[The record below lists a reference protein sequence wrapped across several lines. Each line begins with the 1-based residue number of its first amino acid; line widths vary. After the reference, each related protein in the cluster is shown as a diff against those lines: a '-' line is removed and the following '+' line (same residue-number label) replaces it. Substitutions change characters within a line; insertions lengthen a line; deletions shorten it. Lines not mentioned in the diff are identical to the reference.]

1 MRRLFISR
9 AAQATRV
16 TVKPAVLSVD
26 DTGLA
31 SPLYRAVWRWHFF
44 AGLICLPF
52 LTLMAVTGA
61 LYLFNIEIES
71 IVYRDLYY
79 VTPASHATSLSP
91 EQIVAK
97 AVSPTDKPI
106 RYVPPTGP
114 DRSAEVG
121 VSRQGQQLSVYLDP
135 YTGRKLG
142 ELKDSSKLM
151 QVVKQLHSLTIAGR
165 LANYWIE
172 IVAGWAIV
180 LVVTGVFLW
189 WPRGRTGG
197 LVTVRSEPAK
207 RLWWRDLHAV
217 TGVFAAAVILFLAVT
232 GMPWSAFWGQ
242 QFGALTNRLGIGL
255 PVYVWGKTPQST
267 IPMSAQGTVPWTL
280 SQATVPLSTA
290 TPTPSPIGLNQA
302 VAQFAQLG
310 LSSGYRIN
318 LPSDAQGVYT
328 AMLFPQD
335 VRQERVV
342 HLDQYSGRPLID
354 VSYADYGIAGK
365 ATEWG
370 VSLHTGKQFGRINQL
385 IMLAG
390 CLAIIALAVTSL
402 VMWWKRRPKGQ
413 LGAPTRQPGKRI
425 ATTAL
430 GIAIALGLL
439 YPLLGAS
446 MLVAASIEY
455 LIALRGLAAD
465 H

>member
-1 MRRLFISR
+1 M
-9 AAQATRV
+9 
-16 TVKPAVLSVD
+16 KPAAISVD
-26 DTGLA
+26 DTSPA

-52 LTLMAVTGA
+52 LTLMAITGA
-61 LYLFNIEIES
+61 LYLFNSEIES

-79 VTPASHATSLSP
+79 VPASGAASLSP
-91 EQIVAK
+91 EQIVAN
-97 AVSPTDKPI
+97 ALSPTDKPI

-121 VSRQGQQLSVYLDP
+121 VNREGQRLSVYLDP
-135 YTGRKLG
+135 YTGQKLG
-142 ELKDSSKLM
+142 ELNDSSKLM
-151 QVVKQLHSLTIAGR
+151 QVIKQLHSLTIAGQ

-172 IVAGWAIV
+172 IVAGWSIV
-180 LVVTGVFLW
+180 LVVSGVFLW
-189 WPRGRTGG
+189 WPRGREGG
-197 LVTVRSEPAK
+197 VVTVRSEPAK

-217 TGVFAAAVILFLAVT
+217 TGVFAAAIILFLAVT

-267 IPMSAQGTVPWTL
+267 VPMSEQGTVPWTL
-280 SQATVPLSTA
+280 TQATVPLSTVPS
-290 TPTPSPIGLNQA
+290 TPAPIGLNQA
-302 VAQFAQLG
+302 VAKFGQLG
-310 LSSGYRIN
+310 LSSGYHIN
-318 LPSDAQGVYT
+318 LPADVQGVYT

-342 HLDQYSGRPLID
+342 HLDQYSGQPLID
-354 VSYADYGIAGK
+354 VSYADFGFAGK

-390 CLAIIALAVTSL
+390 CLAIITLAITSL
-402 VMWWKRRPKGQ
+402 MMWWKRRPKGK

-425 ATTAL
+425 AAGAL
-430 GIAIALGLL
+430 SIAIGLGLL

-446 MLVAASIEY
+446 MLVAAGIEY
-455 LIALRGLAAD
+455 LMALGRPATTRQASM
-465 H
+465 